1 MTDILDRAG
10 ELEQRDR
17 DAALARQAAAESEHE
32 RPFEIE
38 GVRVCLD
45 CFEPIAPARLA
56 ANHDAVRCVE
66 CQQDSER
73 RRAHGMV

>member
-1 MTDILDRAG
+1 M
-10 ELEQRDR
+10 EQHDR
-17 DAALARQAAAESEHE
+17 DAALARQAAESEHE

-45 CFEPIAPARLA
+45 CFEPIAPTRLA
-56 ANHDAVRCVE
+56 ANHAAVRCVE
-66 CQQDSER
+66 CQQDHDR